1 MTSQMAESRF
11 WSPHLKSH
19 CWASARPHP
28 WSRGPCLSP
37 ALLLKWGL
45 GDGKP
50 MANTGKM
57 MWLIQNHW
65 TYWRMIKEK
74 NRSKSP
80 VYPGAGCR
88 VWYFKMFSPHL
99 LCYLSSPFV
108 HLVWC
113 LMLGLALHLS
123 AVGWSELN
131 TFFQIICQWQKIIFK
146 CSGEHWRC
154 VL

>member
-1 MTSQMAESRF
+1 MTLQMAESRF

-37 ALLLKWGL
+37 ALLLNEALGMGSPWPTPAKWCGSFKATEL
-45 GDGKP
+45 IEE
-50 MANTGKM
+50 
-57 MWLIQNHW
+57 WL
-65 TYWRMIKEK
+65 RKK
-74 NRSKSP
+74 NWSKSP

-88 VWYFKMFSPHL
+88 VWYLKMFSPHL

-131 TFFQIICQWQKIIFK
+131 AFFQIICQREKIIFK